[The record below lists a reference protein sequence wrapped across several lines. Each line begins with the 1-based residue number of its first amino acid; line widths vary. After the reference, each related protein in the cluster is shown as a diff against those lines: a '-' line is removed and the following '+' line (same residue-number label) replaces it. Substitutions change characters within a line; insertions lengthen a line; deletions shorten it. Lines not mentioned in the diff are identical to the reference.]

1 MLTLFDLR
9 IDLDEHHHHDDTAT
23 FSPPACSTWSAL
35 PSSSPTGSAAATM
48 RSIDD
53 WARILLGAGLL
64 TGAMAVVIG
73 LLFPIGGRV
82 KSRRQCCSVSGFLF
96 A

>member
-1 MLTLFDLR
+1 MVGATLQLAYWFRRRHYAVHRQL
-9 IDLDEHHHHDDTAT
+9 
-23 FSPPACSTWSAL
+23 
-35 PSSSPTGSAAATM
+35 G
-48 RSIDD
+48 
-53 WARILLGAGLL
+53 RILLGEGLL